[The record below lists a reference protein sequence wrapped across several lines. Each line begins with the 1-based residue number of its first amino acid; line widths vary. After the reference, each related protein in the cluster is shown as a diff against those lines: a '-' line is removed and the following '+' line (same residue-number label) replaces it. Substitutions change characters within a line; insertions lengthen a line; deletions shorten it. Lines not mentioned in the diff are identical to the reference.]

1 MPGTKFSFLRICH
14 KNWIKISLSVKGQ
27 NKPTGWLWFC
37 IFLYPKP
44 SFQFKYK
51 LENKLV
57 NVLNTEQEQPSP
69 DRFNTH
75 YGLAGTYLRQKRL
88 EEALQELK
96 IVIELAPDSVEAKY
110 ARNIMQK
117 ISQQK
122 LKIQSE
128 DTKEDKD
135 N

>member
-1 MPGTKFSFLRICH
+1 
-14 KNWIKISLSVKGQ
+14 
-27 NKPTGWLWFC
+27 
-37 IFLYPKP
+37 
-44 SFQFKYK
+44 
-51 LENKLV
+51 
-57 NVLNTEQEQPSP
+57 
-69 DRFNTH
+69 
-75 YGLAGTYLRQKRL
+75 L
-88 EEALQELK
+88 EEALEELK